1 MLTIKSNSLWYRL
14 ALYGTLRNTSG
25 FREWEAFR
33 CRTICEFMNLC
44 LMGVMKIALIILFAV
59 IAALVISPAPLLIIH
74 GLITGIWWYE
84 VISDGAGM
92 PLDRLIILSFAIWI
106 LTAILSFII
115 VCVALLAHFYDKH
128 REAKKYIHTP
138 SPISL
143 YLKGLKEKVC
153 FSIKI
158 V

>member
-115 VCVALLAHFYDKH
+115 VCAHFYDKH

>member
-14 ALYGTLRNTSG
+14 ALYGTL

-106 LTAILSFII
+106 PTAILSFII

>member
-1 MLTIKSNSLWYRL
+1 
-14 ALYGTLRNTSG
+14 
-25 FREWEAFR
+25 
-33 CRTICEFMNLC
+33 
-44 LMGVMKIALIILFAV
+44 MGIMKIAFIILLAV

-74 GLITGIWWYE
+74 GLMTGIWWYE

-92 PLDRLIILSFAIWI
+92 PLDSLIILSFVIWTVFVAI
-106 LTAILSFII
+106 SFII

-128 REAKKYIHTP
+128 REAKKYIHAP

-143 YLKGLKEKVC
+143 YLKSLKEKVC